1 MWPNPQVTADLVTF
15 TKEIP
20 RGKPHFLC
28 SDNSSA
34 DWLFSFKINEDYIFL
49 QVSKYFYQ
57 KCWPMYQFLGSKR
70 FGVNLLEKNFST
82 VFFSSFFTDF
92 ILLIFVS
99 FKILWVINPF
109 LTNILIS
116 YPRKAAEY
124 LRFYGIFRGYKMGAL
139 PRNGLRHSVC
149 STLCTSKRCLKMTAK
164 LGRWGLSG

>member
-1 MWPNPQVTADLVTF
+1 MIVQQIGFFHLKLVKIIYFFKFPN
-15 TKEIP
+15 
-20 RGKPHFLC
+20 
-28 SDNSSA
+28 
-34 DWLFSFKINEDYIFL
+34 IFIRML
-49 QVSKYFYQ
+49 THVSVS
-57 KCWPMYQFLGSKR
+57 WISWR
-70 FGVNLLEKNFST
+70 FGVNLLGKNFRS
-82 VFFSSFFTDF
+82 VFFSSFFIDF

-109 LTNILIS
+109 LTNFLIS